1 MRKFLSL
8 TLLVMVAAVA
18 LSGPRVSAVSADSE
32 APQLSRLLAQRGGSR
47 GGGGRRGGGGA
58 PSQCDV
64 VGFLTGRVASVD
76 VATSAVTV
84 QSATG
89 SLTAGFPDATVS
101 TAKPGDDVLVGITLI
116 NTRTATIGGSVARL
130 DQATGEVT
138 IQTSSGPLVVRF
150 PTRAIQGLQQGD
162 EVLLKLDLTT
172 ASRPVPTT
180 SPELSP
186 RSRPNP

>member
-18 LSGPRVSAVSADSE
+18 LSGPVVSAVTADPEVS
-32 APQLSRLLAQRGGSR
+32 QLSRLLAQRGGSR
-47 GGGGRRGGGGA
+47 GGGGRHGGGPA

-84 QSATG
+84 QTATG

-138 IQTSSGPLVVRF
+138 IQTASGPLLVHF
-150 PTRAIQGLQQGD
+150 PTRAILGLRQGD

-172 ASRPVPTT
+172 ASRPFPGN
-180 SPELSP
+180 SPEVSP
-186 RSRPNP
+186 QPKSNP

>member
-1 MRKFLSL
+1 MRKLLSL
-8 TLLVMVAAVA
+8 TLLVVVAAVA
-18 LSGPRVSAVSADSE
+18 LSGPRVSAVPADPE
-32 APQLSRLLAQRGGSR
+32 VPQLSRLLAQRAGSH

-64 VGFLTGRVASVD
+64 VGFLTGRVTSVD

-84 QSATG
+84 QTATG
-89 SLTAGFPDATVS
+89 SLTAGFPDTTVS

-130 DQATGEVT
+130 DQANGEVM
-138 IQTSSGPLVVRF
+138 IQTVSGPLLVRF
-150 PTRAIQGLQQGD
+150 PTRAIQGLRQGD

-172 ASRPVPTT
+172 ASRPFPAT
-180 SPELSP
+180 SPEVSP
-186 RSRPNP
+186 QPKPDP